1 MPYCNNCGRNIPT
14 NERVYKR
21 ELYSGTSQR
30 TNYGKR
36 ISFGTSRYYS
46 MKTVCENCASQID
59 ERKAESGKTFLIIL
73 MIIGI
78 AIAAFFLLK

>member
-1 MPYCNNCGRNIPT
+1 MPYCNNCGRNIAT

-21 ELYSGTSQR
+21 ELYSGTSHR

-46 MKTVCENCASQID
+46 MKTVCENCAAKID
-59 ERKAESGKTFLIIL
+59 QSNAENNKTFLIIL
-73 MIIGI
+73 MVIGI
-78 AIAAFFLLK
+78 AVALYFLLK

>member
-1 MPYCNNCGRNIPT
+1 MPYCNSCGRNIST

-21 ELYSGTSQR
+21 EMYSGTSHR

-46 MKTVCENCASQID
+46 MKTVCENCAMQID
-59 ERKAESGKTFLIIL
+59 EYNARKNRTFII
-73 MIIGI
+73 IIMVI
-78 AIAAFFLLK
+78 AILITLYFLLK